1 MVLLTIK
8 LLEGR
13 DKMKRLL
20 ETLGKQVIIVTHSP
34 QEAYR
39 LCSSLRA
46 MKNGGIIK
54 SGKTED
60 VFHDPERLEEA
71 ELLGHRS
78 FFSFEKIEDKSLR
91 LLPSG
96 VVLKATKPI
105 PDDRTIL
112 SITNDAIKRGNDLKV
127 KTLSV
132 LKEEDDSILLLK
144 SGEDNNIW
152 WKVKDNN
159 PKEVDSISIDPDFC
173 LFLK

>member
-1 MVLLTIK
+1 MVLLRIK
-8 LLEGR
+8 LLEER

-20 ETLGKQVIIVTHSP
+20 ETLEKQVIIVTHSP
-34 QEAYR
+34 QEAYL
-39 LCSSLRA
+39 LCSSLRV

-60 VFHDPERLEEA
+60 VFHAPERLEAA

-78 FFSFEKIEDKSLR
+78 FFTFEKIGDKSLR

-105 PDDRTIL
+105 PDDQTIP
-112 SITNDAIKRGNDLKV
+112 SITNDAIKSGNDLRV

-132 LKEEDDSILLLK
+132 LKEEDGSILLLK
-144 SGEDNNIW
+144 SREDNNIW
-152 WKVKDNN
+152 WKVRDNT
-159 PKEVDSISIDPDFC
+159 PKEVDSISIDPDFY

>member
-1 MVLLTIK
+1 MVLLRIK
-8 LLEGR
+8 LLEER

-20 ETLGKQVIIVTHSP
+20 ETLEKQVIIVTHSP
-34 QEAYR
+34 QEAYL
-39 LCSSLRA
+39 LCSSLRV

-60 VFHDPERLEEA
+60 VFHAPERFEA
-71 ELLGHRS
+71 AALLGHRS
-78 FFSFEKIEDKSLR
+78 FFYFEKIGDKSLR

-112 SITNDAIKRGNDLKV
+112 SIPIDATKRGNVLRV
-127 KTLSV
+127 KSLSV
-132 LKEEDDSILLLK
+132 LKEEDGSILILK
-144 SGEDNNIW
+144 SREDNNIW
-152 WKVKDNN
+152 WKVRDNTS
-159 PKEVDSISIDPDFC
+159 KEVDSISIDPDFY